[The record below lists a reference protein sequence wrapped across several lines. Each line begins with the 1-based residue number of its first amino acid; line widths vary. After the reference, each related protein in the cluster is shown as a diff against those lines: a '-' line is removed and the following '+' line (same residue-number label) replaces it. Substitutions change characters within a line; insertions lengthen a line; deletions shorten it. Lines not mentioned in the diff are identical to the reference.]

1 MANEHHASY
10 RGCEITTRWTEVFD
24 WSARD
29 GVSKETHTALH
40 RYVGSFSVSP
50 ESAVSRSLQKFL
62 GTSFVSASGAA
73 ENALSEAK
81 HLIDEQ
87 FSEKPGFEE

>member
-1 MANEHHASY
+1 MANEQHASY
-10 RGCEITTRWTEVFD
+10 RGCDITTRWTEVFD

-29 GVSKETHTALH
+29 GVSKVMHTAVH

-50 ESAVSRSLQKFL
+50 EASESRSLQKFL
-62 GTSFVSASGAA
+62 GASFESAERAS

-87 FSEKPGFEE
+87 YSED